1 MSPWWREEISVQLAP
16 AAVTVVR
23 RSRGW
28 RRRELTR
35 HALTAGGSEPAS
47 WPNVVEAL
55 GAHLGAGQSRN
66 ASLCIVLRGS
76 FVRYLVLP
84 PVGKLSDRDA
94 LIYARQSF
102 ADLYGAVAQ
111 QWLVCLNAAV
121 PGRPRIAAAA
131 DQELVDALKNQAR
144 SLHLQLKSVCPELS
158 VAVKD
163 LVRVDGNFTG
173 WLALVDTGH
182 SCVARFSAGE
192 CMTIRTARYTDC
204 AERHLLTQL
213 EQDALCAGLEP
224 AASEL
229 YIHSASPFEHAALR
243 AHGWR
248 ASPLPA
254 WNLA

>member
-1 MSPWWREEISVQLAP
+1 VSPWWREEISVQLAP
-16 AAVTVVR
+16 AAITVVR

-28 RRRELTR
+28 RRRELAR
-35 HALTAGGSEPAS
+35 HVLTVAGSEPAS
-47 WPNVVEAL
+47 WPHVVEGL
-55 GAHLGAGQSRN
+55 GAHLEAAQSRN

-102 ADLYGAVAQ
+102 ADLYGAAAQ

-121 PGRPRIAAAA
+121 PGRPRVAAAA
-131 DQELVDALKNQAR
+131 NQEFVAALRDLAR
-144 SLHLQLKSVCPELS
+144 RLRLHIKSVCPELS

-163 LVRVDGNFTG
+163 LVRVDGDFTG
-173 WLALVDTGH
+173 WLALIDAGH

-192 CMTIRTARYTDC
+192 CMTIRTARYTDG

-213 EQDALCAGLEP
+213 EQDALCAGLDP
-224 AASEL
+224 SASEL
-229 YIHSASPFEHAALR
+229 YIQSASPFEHAALH

-254 WNLA
+254 WSLA

>member
-1 MSPWWREEISVQLAP
+1 VQLAP
-16 AAVTVVR
+16 AAITVVR

-28 RRRELTR
+28 RRRELAR
-35 HALTAGGSEPAS
+35 HALTVAGSEPAS
-47 WPNVVEAL
+47 WPQVVEAL
-55 GAHLGAGQSRN
+55 GAHLEAAQSRN

-94 LIYARQSF
+94 LVYARQSF
-102 ADLYGAVAQ
+102 ADLYGAAAQ
-111 QWLVCLNAAV
+111 QWLICLNAAV

-131 DQELVDALKNQAR
+131 DQELVDALRNRAR
-144 SLHLQLKSVCPELS
+144 GLHLQLKSVCPELS
-158 VAVKD
+158 AAAKD
-163 LVRVDGNFTG
+163 LVRVHDDFTG
-173 WLALVDTGH
+173 WLALVDAGH

-192 CMTIRTARYTDC
+192 CMTIRTARYTDG

-229 YIHSASPFEHAALR
+229 YVHCGSPFEHAALR

-248 ASPLPA
+248 SSPLPA
-254 WNLA
+254 WSLA